1 MKHGIALGLGMMLG
15 VVVGAVTVGG
25 LNAQNAVPGAYAII
39 DISEIGDPALF
50 KTLLPKA
57 ESSLAA
63 AGGKLI
69 ARTESIVGLDGAPPK
84 RFIVLGFDSMDKAKA
99 WAASSAQKEVDDV
112 RKKSSKSRE
121 FIVDGKIE

>member
-15 VVVGAVTVGG
+15 VVVGAVTVGE

-39 DISEIGDPALF
+39 DISEIDDPALF